1 MDLSGDRKETI
12 MNRRYLIVSIILL
25 AILTGGALISVIP
38 VSPLLSGS
46 ATIPGEPE
54 QTSVVTTEQTPV
66 YTPTTITIPQST
78 IMPTSPLA
86 IASGS
91 GAVYP
96 YSLSTTALEQQV
108 HGLINQQR
116 AENGLGALSFDP
128 ALAGIARNN
137 SKDMAVH
144 HYFSHINPAGQNPTD
159 RGTAA
164 NYSCRKNFGSY
175 YTYGIAENLFLN
187 NLYSA
192 ATFYSNRET
201 LYQWN
206 SPEDIAQIT
215 VADWMNSSGH
225 RENILNPAFDR
236 EGIGVMIASEKV
248 YITEDFC

>member
-1 MDLSGDRKETI
+1 

-46 ATIPGEPE
+46 ATIPSEPE

-66 YTPTTITIPQST
+66 YTPTIITVPQST
-78 IMPTSPLA
+78 TLPTPPLA

-96 YSLSTTALEQQV
+96 YPLSTTALEQRV
-108 HGLINQQR
+108 HELINQQR
-116 AENGLGALSFDP
+116 AGNGLSTLSFDP
-128 ALAGIARNN
+128 ALAGIARNH

-144 HYFSHINPAGQNPTD
+144 HYFAHINTAGQNPTD
-159 RGTAA
+159 RGTTA

-175 YTYGIAENLFLN
+175 YTSGIAENLFLN
-187 NLYSA
+187 NLYTA

-201 LYQWN
+201 VYHWN

-225 RENILNPAFDR
+225 RDNILTPAFDR
-236 EGIGVMIASEKV
+236 EGIGVIIASEKV